1 MRAGSVIVMFVLL
14 AAVWWQTD
22 QLSEARTRNKL
33 LIETA
38 TGYDEVIQ
46 EVKATAIQTHKLL
59 AEVKVREQQRNAEGE
74 RRREAMQAAIN
85 GDTCAVTPV
94 HGAVGRSLQNAPP
107 ASVIQLIR
115 EPVPES
121 LTEET
126 QSPAT
131 DEPVTWGAVA
141 IFSDRLLDA
150 LDACNADKA
159 AIRQWDSLR
168 QNTQKEP

>member
-1 MRAGSVIVMFVLL
+1 MQKGSDGEKQCRPRSMVTRALLLLCLALSV
-14 AAVWWQTD
+14 AAC
-22 QLSEARTRNKL
+22 K
-33 LIETA
+33 
-38 TGYDEVIQ
+38 
-46 EVKATAIQTHKLL
+46 
-59 AEVKVREQQRNAEGE
+59 
-74 RRREAMQAAIN
+74 
-85 GDTCAVTPV
+85 
-94 HGAVGRSLQNAPP
+94 NAPP

-126 QSPAT
+126 QSPAL
-131 DEPVTWGAVA
+131 DELVTWGAVA

>member
-1 MRAGSVIVMFVLL
+1 MRAGSVIVMLVLL

-33 LIETA
+33 LTETA
-38 TGYDEVIQ
+38 TGYDQVIQ

-74 RRREAMQAAIN
+74 RRRETMQTAFN

-94 HGAVGRSLQNAPP
+94 LSAAACKNAPP
-107 ASVIQLIR
+107 APIIQLVR

-126 QSPAT
+126 PRPAL
-131 DEPVTWGAVA
+131 DKPVTWGAVA
-141 IFSDRLLDA
+141 IFSDRLMDA

-168 QNTQKEP
+168 QNTRKEP

>member
-1 MRAGSVIVMFVLL
+1 MIVMFVLL
-14 AAVWWQTD
+14 AVVWWQTD

-38 TGYDEVIQ
+38 TGYDHVIQ

-94 HGAVGRSLQNAPP
+94 PDAVSRSLQKRTARVGH
-107 ASVIQLIR
+107 S
-115 EPVPES
+115 
-121 LTEET
+121 
-126 QSPAT
+126 
-131 DEPVTWGAVA
+131 
-141 IFSDRLLDA
+141 
-150 LDACNADKA
+150 AD
-159 AIRQWDSLR
+159 
-168 QNTQKEP
+168 P

>member
-1 MRAGSVIVMFVLL
+1 MMLVLL

-33 LIETA
+33 LTETA
-38 TGYDEVIQ
+38 TGYDQVIQ

-59 AEVKVREQQRNAEGE
+59 AEVKVREQERNAEGE
-74 RRREAMQAAIN
+74 RRREAMQAAFN
-85 GDTCAVTPV
+85 GDACALLCLTLS
-94 HGAVGRSLQNAPP
+94 AAACKNAPP
-107 ASVIQLIR
+107 APIIQLVR

-126 QSPAT
+126 TRPAL

-141 IFSDRLLDA
+141 IFSDRLIDA
-150 LDACNADKA
+150 LDSCNADKA

-168 QNTQKEP
+168 QNTRKEP